1 MNRKL
6 TSLALASL
14 GVLALP
20 TAAHAYVMASS
31 VVEIN
36 NFTLSGSSGAPLTA
50 TDFSFL
56 TFVTSA
62 DQSVSLTGSGG
73 GSDGDSASSSTGSI
87 NFDPICVGNGCSPIG
102 NDLFPKLSAPP
113 VTGNYAAADQLE
125 TGSPVAGIAGFTTPA
140 FVKQGT
146 YVGIDLGSADGS
158 TSANNNLNSS
168 FVFSLTQSTG
178 VTFDFDI
185 TAWLQVAMTSDEDF
199 PGYASAS
206 ASFTIS
212 ILDITPGGG
221 NPTVFSYNTAL
232 FGAGEPLTL
241 SLNAPLPGM
250 FPVYEVTRD
259 ATNVAFSVMTPTLTA
274 GRLYQTSFRSTSQ
287 ADAGRIPE
295 PGVLALLGMGLL
307 GLGLTRRR
315 KLAA

>member
-14 GVLALP
+14 GMLALP
-20 TAAHAYVMASS
+20 TASYAYVMASS

-36 NFTLSGSSGAPLTA
+36 NFTLTGSSGAQLTA
-50 TDFSFL
+50 ADFNFL

-73 GSDGDSASSSTGSI
+73 GSDGDTASSSTGSI

-113 VTGNYAAADQLE
+113 AAGNYAAADQYE
-125 TGSPVAGIAGFTTPA
+125 TGSPVAGIPGFASPA
-140 FVKQGT
+140 DIKQGT

-168 FVFSLTQSTG
+168 FVFALTQSTG

-185 TAWLQVAMTSDEDF
+185 NAWLQVAMTADEDF
-199 PGYASAS
+199 PGYATAA
-206 ASFTIS
+206 ASFDVSLIS
-212 ILDITPGGG
+212 LSGP
-221 NPTVFSYNTAL
+221 AL
-232 FGAGEPLTL
+232 SWNYSTDFFGDGTKTL
-241 SLNAPLPGM
+241 SLNAPLP
-250 FPVYEVTRD
+250 FDVEVALD
-259 ATNVAFSVMTPTLTA
+259 ATNKHFSATTPTLNA
-274 GRLYQTSFRSTSQ
+274 GQLYQISFRSTSE

-295 PGVLALLGMGLL
+295 PGILALLGMGLL